1 MNFQLQEKPK
11 NEIKEKRE
19 SKKDSLK
26 ENEFTTTTFIKEK
39 KFQRKLRNILLRKR
53 SFLKKK
59 KQKRRKKTKK
69 LKGELTS
76 LRVSIGFLRC
86 KNEVFFL

>member
-11 NEIKEKRE
+11 NEIKEKRK

-39 KFQRKLRNILLRKR
+39 KFQ
-53 SFLKKK
+53 
-59 KQKRRKKTKK
+59 
-69 LKGELTS
+69 
-76 LRVSIGFLRC
+76 
-86 KNEVFFL
+86 